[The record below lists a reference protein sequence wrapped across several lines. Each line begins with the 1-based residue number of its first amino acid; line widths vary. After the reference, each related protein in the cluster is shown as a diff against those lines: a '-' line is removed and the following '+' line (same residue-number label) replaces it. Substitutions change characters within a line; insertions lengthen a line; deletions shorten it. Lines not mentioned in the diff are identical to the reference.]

1 MSLRLAKAP
10 LILTVVLLIPALLY
24 GGLKGFMYYKAKR
37 SVDEIVQA
45 AAHQA
50 DIRYVDIST
59 DLRGAVTV
67 SGIDVQPLGYDDAL
81 SIASLRIASDDPMF
95 FFRSSDWEAGGAA
108 PPSSLS
114 FAVSGISLLL
124 SSDFMREL
132 ARVEGDASQPC
143 AEGLQISP
151 QLLRSIGFSEIG
163 MDLDGHYRL
172 NEAARTLELGL
183 NMELH
188 DIESMRIEATLAEV
202 DTEALA
208 SGALPQVSLGGLSA
222 AVRVTPE
229 FGQKAL
235 NVCAAGTEQ
244 AASGWSEQLAA
255 KALEGFEQQG
265 LVLGSGLAGAV
276 QRFYR
281 EWGEVK
287 LVAAPRQPV
296 GLMSLMFLPPDRLAD
311 TLNLQLSLNGS
322 PIADTSFSW
331 QGPAAQ
337 DLSALLGAEQ
347 ADGAEST
354 PTQPRRIIVRRKY
367 EAVAVSDIARYV
379 DHQVHIKPRGQPL
392 REGLLKRIRGGSAE
406 VEQSL
411 HGGKF
416 TVYVPLE
423 DIESLQA
430 LVQREIGSLQ

>member
-1 MSLRLAKAP
+1 
-10 LILTVVLLIPALLY
+10 
-24 GGLKGFMYYKAKR
+24 MYYKAKR

-45 AAHQA
+45 AADQA
-50 DIRYVDIST
+50 DIRYADIST
-59 DLRGAVTV
+59 DLRGAVIV

-81 SIASLRIASDDPMF
+81 SIGSVRIASDDPMF
-95 FFRSSDWEAGGAA
+95 FFRSSDWQAGGTA

-114 FAVSGISLLL
+114 FAVSGINLRL
-124 SSDFMREL
+124 SADFMRAL
-132 ARVEGDASQPC
+132 AAAEGDAAEPC
-143 AEGLQISP
+143 AQGLQIEP
-151 QLLRSIGFSEIG
+151 QLLRRTGFTEID

-172 NEAARTLELGL
+172 DDVARTLELGL

-188 DIESMRIEATLAEV
+188 DIESMRVDATLAEV

-208 SGALPQVSLGGLSA
+208 RGALPQVSLGGLSV
-222 AVRVTPE
+222 AVRVMPE
-229 FGQKAL
+229 FGRKAL

-244 AASGWSEQLAA
+244 DLSGWSEHLAV
-255 KALEGFEQQG
+255 KALEEFEQQG

-287 LVAAPRQPV
+287 LVAAPHQPV
-296 GLMSLMFLPPDRLAD
+296 GLMSLMFLPPEQLAK
-311 TLNLQLSLNGS
+311 TLNLQLSLNDS
-322 PIADTSFSW
+322 PVADTSFTW
-331 QGPAAQ
+331 QGPASQ
-337 DLSALLGAEQ
+337 ELSAMFGAQQPDVEDPAQ
-347 ADGAEST
+347 A
-354 PTQPRRIIVRRKY
+354 QPRRILVRRQY
-367 EAVAVSDIARYV
+367 EPVAVGDIARYV

-392 REGLLKRIRGGSAE
+392 REGLLKRVRGGTAE

-416 TVYVPLE
+416 TVYVPIE